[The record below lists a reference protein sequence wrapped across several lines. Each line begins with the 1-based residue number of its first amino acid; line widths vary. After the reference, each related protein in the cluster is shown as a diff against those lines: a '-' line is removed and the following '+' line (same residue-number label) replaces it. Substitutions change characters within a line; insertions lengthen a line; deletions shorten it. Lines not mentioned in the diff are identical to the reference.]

1 MRFEDHF
8 VVLSCQELGNADSC
22 VPQAIEETLP
32 AHIPA
37 SKNQLIRRIWDL
49 ASTLQFEFD
58 SQFVLTC
65 RQRKVT
71 HVEQYNQSCKVL

>member
-37 SKNQLIRRIWDL
+37 SKNQLIRRI
-49 ASTLQFEFD
+49 
-58 SQFVLTC
+58 
-65 RQRKVT
+65 
-71 HVEQYNQSCKVL
+71 